1 MRIVQLIDSLNA
13 GGAERM
19 AVNFANALAEKI
31 AFSGIVATRNEG
43 SLKQEIKNLDSY
55 TFLYRKSKFDF
66 NAIRLMSKYIKKNHV
81 EIIHAHGSSYFFGV
95 LIKLFN
101 PKIKLVWHD
110 HYGNRAED
118 NKQKNVLK
126 FCSFF
131 FSMIFTVNE
140 SLQEWSKKNLNCKQ
154 VYFLPNFSDLKQT
167 EEKTILKGEN
177 NKRIVCLANL
187 KNPKNHIML
196 INAFIES
203 GIYNDN
209 WSLHLIGKDFND
221 EYSDILKKTITD
233 NKQENS
239 IFIYDACQDIKF
251 VLSQAKIGVLAS
263 TYEGFPVTLLE
274 YAQAKLAVLS
284 TNVGYC
290 KNLIDHNSNGL
301 LFDPLD
307 VSTLSTQFIC
317 LTNNPEICANFAEQ
331 FQTEIE
337 AKYSKE
343 AIINNYL
350 KLIN

>member
-19 AVNFANALAEKI
+19 AVNFANALVNKI
-31 AFSGIVATRNEG
+31 AFSGIVVTRNEG
-43 SLKQEIKNLDSY
+43 VLKQEIKNLDSF
-55 TFLYRKSKFDF
+55 TFLNRKSKFDF
-66 NAIRLMSKYIKKNHV
+66 KAIRLMSEYIKKNEV

-95 LIKLFN
+95 LVKLFN

-126 FCSFF
+126 FCSYF
-131 FSMIFTVNE
+131 FSKILTVNE
-140 SLQEWSKKNLNCKQ
+140 SLQDWSFKNLNCKQ
-154 VYFLPNFSDLKQT
+154 VYFLPNFSDLKIK

-177 NKRIVCLANL
+177 HKRIVCLANL
-187 KNPKNHIML
+187 KNPKNHITL

-203 GIYNDN
+203 KIYKEN
-209 WSLHLIGKDFND
+209 WTLHLIGKDFND
-221 EYSDILKKTITD
+221 AYSDNLKKVIRD
-233 NKQENS
+233 NNLENS
-239 IFIYDACQDIKF
+239 IFIYDACQDVKF
-251 VLSQAKIGVLAS
+251 ILSQAKVGVLTS

-290 KNLIDHNSNGL
+290 QNLINHNSTGL
-301 LFDPLD
+301 LFNPSD
-307 VSTLSTQFIC
+307 VSLLATQLMYI
-317 LTNNPEICANFAEQ
+317 TNNPEICANFAEQ
-331 FQTEIE
+331 FHLEIE